1 MSDDVSSCLFPHLKP
16 LSGYT
21 YGCRCDRC
29 RMYWNHYNRKL
40 RCRCDE
46 CRERRERQPVR
57 TMSPCTTC
65 GYVTSTADG
74 FCSSRCRIHGV
85 PDGAQRISYF
95 SCDTCSRLSVRV
107 INHVHKLSCH
117 ACQLERR
124 RDHWRHK
131 NRQRR
136 LARKGATAVRYTL
149 TKIGDRD
156 GWKCHICGKKVDV
169 NLSGMANAGPT
180 IDHLVPVSAG
190 GSDDEWNVAL
200 AHRIC
205 NLSRGAGGMVQLRL
219 AA

>member
-1 MSDDVSSCLFPHLKP
+1 MSDDVSGCLFPQYRW
-16 LSGYT
+16 ST
-21 YGCRCDRC
+21 ARRYGCRCDRC
-29 RMYWNHYNRKL
+29 RSSFRAYSTALRNGERLTDRPTRGHPSSPCMACGYLQCMSDGYCSD
-40 RCRCDE
+40 RCR
-46 CRERRERQPVR
+46 RF
-57 TMSPCTTC
+57 
-65 GYVTSTADG
+65 GA
-74 FCSSRCRIHGV
+74 

-95 SCDTCSRLSVRV
+95 SCDTCSRLSVRA
-107 INHVHKLSCH
+107 INQVHKLSCH
-117 ACQLERR
+117 DCQLERR